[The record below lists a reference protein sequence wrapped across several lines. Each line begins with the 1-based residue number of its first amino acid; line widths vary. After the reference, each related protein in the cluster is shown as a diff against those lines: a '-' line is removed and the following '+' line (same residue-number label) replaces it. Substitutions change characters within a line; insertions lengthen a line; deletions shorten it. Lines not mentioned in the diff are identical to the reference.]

1 MKFNALKIFC
11 HNFSLFYPQQL
22 VKSKSLLLYLRLP
35 SQRDISDNSS
45 LSSGLA
51 SVSVQ
56 ISISRYQLPSK
67 SEYLTI
73 HAAREKLNGLVQL
86 S

>member
-1 MKFNALKIFC
+1 MNFNALKIFY
-11 HNFSLFYPQQL
+11 HNFSPFYLQHL
-22 VKSKSLLLYLRLP
+22 IKSKSLLLYLRLP
-35 SQRDISDNSS
+35 SKRDISDNSS

-56 ISISRYQLPSK
+56 INLSRYQLPSK